1 MIHIGSIIPDLIKVF
16 APGRTRPRNNQYI
29 LYALEGIGS
38 IKTWT

>member
-16 APGRTRPRNNQYI
+16 APGRTRPRNNQ

-38 IKTWT
+38 IKT